1 MEEKVIIEGKPFIG
15 TKIIYIAWL
24 LCIILLGIFMGGM
37 ILSSFFGGST
47 QNIEDVVLILF
58 VLLGLLVIFTIL
70 KMLIGSS
77 TITVTDKRVYGTS
90 VFGRR
95 VDLPMD
101 SVSSISKA
109 WFNGIFVSTS
119 SGVIKFYGIK
129 NVNALYEEIGK
140 LLLERQDKKD
150 TVVVKES
157 NDPTDEIRKFKA
169 LLDDGIIT
177 KKEFEEKKKELL
189 NLK

>member
-1 MEEKVIIEGKPFIG
+1 MEEKIIIKGEPFIG
-15 TKIIYIAWL
+15 AKIIFIAWL
-24 LCIILLGIFMGGM
+24 LCIILLGIFMGGI
-37 ILSSFFGGST
+37 ILSSFLGGST

-70 KMLIGSS
+70 KMLIGRS

-140 LLLERQDKKD
+140 LLLERQNKDDK
-150 TVVVKES
+150 VIAIES
-157 NDPTDEIRKFKA
+157 NGVTEELRKYKA
-169 LLDDGIIT
+169 LLDDEIIT

-189 NLK
+189 KK